1 MSKLS
6 LEESLVSTMGQQ
18 MSGTG
23 TELAEIAIDSVLEEG
38 VLKDLPVVGTA
49 LSLYQTG
56 VAVRERQYVKKLVTF
71 LSELNKTDE
80 EARLKFIAEEML
92 EPEQRERFGET
103 ILSLI
108 DKVDDTRK
116 FELYAKVFERLFM
129 NACSYDDAI
138 RICLMIERTFYSDL
152 QYILVFEDGCA
163 KDQLTASELYK
174 VGFLSFGG
182 MGGGSFDDEN
192 SGGVIY
198 NRNKYGEILFE
209 LLKH

>member
-18 MSGTG
+18 LGGTG
-23 TELAEIAIDSVLEEG
+23 TELAEIAIDSVLDDG
-38 VLKDLPVVGTA
+38 VLKDIPVVGTA
-49 LSLYQTG
+49 ISLYQTG
-56 VAVRERQYVKKLVTF
+56 VAVRERQYIKKLVTF

-92 EPEQRERFGET
+92 KPEQRERFGET

-108 DKVDDTRK
+108 DKADDNRK

-138 RICLMIERTFYSDL
+138 RICQMIERTFYSDL
-152 QYILVFEDGCA
+152 QYIVVFEGGCA
-163 KDQLTASELYK
+163 KDQLTAGELYK

-182 MGGGSFDDEN
+182 LDGGTIGDEN

-198 NRNKYGEILFE
+198 KRNKYGDILFE
-209 LLKH
+209 LIRH

>member
-1 MSKLS
+1 MNKLS
-6 LEESLVSTMGQQ
+6 LEESLVSTMGQHL
-18 MSGTG
+18 GGAG
-23 TELAEIAIDSVLEEG
+23 TELAEIAIDSVLDDG
-38 VLKDLPVVGTA
+38 ILKDIPVVGTA
-49 LSLYQTG
+49 ISLYQTG
-56 VAVRERQYVKKLVTF
+56 VAVRERQYIKKLVTF

-92 EPEQRERFGET
+92 KPEQRERFGET

-108 DKVDDTRK
+108 DKADDNRK

-138 RICLMIERTFYSDL
+138 RICQMIERTFYSDL
-152 QYILVFEDGCA
+152 QYIAVFEGGCA
-163 KDQLTASELYK
+163 KDQLTAGELYK

-182 MGGGSFDDEN
+182 LDGGTIGDEN

-198 NRNKYGEILFE
+198 NRNKYGDILFE
-209 LLKH
+209 LIRH

>member
-1 MSKLS
+1 MDKLS

-18 MSGTG
+18 LGGTG
-23 TELAEIAIDSVLEEG
+23 TELAEIAIDSVLDDG
-38 VLKDLPVVGTA
+38 VLKDIPVVGTA
-49 LSLYQTG
+49 VSLYQTG

-71 LSELNKTDE
+71 LSELNKTNE
-80 EARLKFIAEEML
+80 EARLRFIAEEML
-92 EPEQRERFGET
+92 TPEQRERFGET

-108 DKVDDTRK
+108 DKADDNRK

-138 RICLMIERTFYSDL
+138 RICQMIERTFFSDL
-152 QYILVFEDGCA
+152 QYILVFENGCA
-163 KDQLTASELYK
+163 DDQLTAGELYK

-182 MGGGSFDDEN
+182 LDGGTFDDKN

-198 NRNKYGEILFE
+198 NRNKYGDILFE